1 MSWAAVVSG
10 KARNPGATTTI
21 VPATSPSPTPPDSL
35 AHLSSPKPQPPNIQP
50 PPSTP
55 KSTSSAPTRPD
66 APSSTLTNPDSP
78 TRRPK
83 PPNPTKLKG
92 IRRQKNHLSEP
103 PSPNPQSP
111 CPVRRPPLQQ
121 NMNSN
126 STSIWSDPEVVA
138 TYRLWTQHIS
148 SFMAQ
153 PVQFFH
159 FFVIDPRFRQSV
171 FDAGLT
177 FHPDT
182 DPCNPVLVNINST
195 RFGMAERITPLS
207 PPAVDSRANA
217 IRPVVPPP
225 ATSPLPVSSAPDRIS
240 MPILQ
245 PLPPPHNTGLPFL
258 GTPVSS
264 AFDTVNSLKVSSSIS
279 DPARQGG
286 VLTNGVHPLDNLDSL
301 AGHDQKTALL
311 DESLARQLSEGAAI
325 DGSDSDSERLSEVEA
340 SIPNGNRR
348 YVHNS
353 TSRANRDAHLPPS
366 ERRRAGRLRV
376 VSRALDIRIPPSP
389 ICKRLSDRAQ
399 AELVQQIEEVFPKI
413 TPPEDYGDIREDLL
427 RRLRK
432 IISSEWEGAGIDV
445 YGSAGNGLGMRSADV
460 DMSLYMPPEIK
471 ITHGCEDGKACRP
484 KVILARLATIM
495 AEHQMEILSKVLDA
509 RVPVIKMFDPVSKL
523 QVDVCVNNILA
534 VENTALLKAYV
545 DLDERFRY
553 VCILVKLWAK
563 RRDLNDAYHGTLSSY
578 AYTLLVIHYLQI
590 LQPPVLPCLQQMIN
604 GKQVPKGSKLPEVV
618 TDNGSQKLYNTYYDR
633 TVTRETFQ
641 SKNHT
646 PVHELL
652 LGFFRYYAYRFN
664 YRTDLASIRLGRK
677 ASRSVRNWDE
687 QTVIEEWRAKQLQY
701 NADLTAARIS
711 LEEKLKAEANDR
723 KLQSEGLSDGR
734 GADSSGSTESST
746 RRERIVF
753 PRKPRLE
760 SKHLFCI
767 EDPFDVDHDLSRGME
782 KGAVTVI
789 REEMMRAYELIAETG
804 NFEAACEEWM

>member
-10 KARNPGATTTI
+10 KARNPGSTTI
-21 VPATSPSPTPPDSL
+21 APPTTPSPTPDSV
-35 AHLSSPKPQPPNIQP
+35 AHHSSPKPQQPKTQPSPP
-50 PPSTP
+50 TP
-55 KSTSSAPTRPD
+55 KSTPSAPTSRLEE
-66 APSSTLTNPDSP
+66 PSPSLTHANSP
-78 TRRPK
+78 AHRPK
-83 PPNPTKLKG
+83 PANPGKPKG
-92 IRRQKNHLSEP
+92 LRRQKNHSSEP

-111 CPVRRPPLQQ
+111 CPVRRPPHQK
-121 NMNSN
+121 NKHSNSN
-126 STSIWSDPEVVA
+126 SIWSDPEVVA

-171 FDAGLT
+171 FEAGLT

-182 DPCNPVLVNINST
+182 DPSNPVLVNINST

-217 IRPVVPPP
+217 VRSIVPPP
-225 ATSPLPVSSAPDRIS
+225 ATSPLPVSSAPDRLPV
-240 MPILQ
+240 PILQ

-258 GTPVSS
+258 GTPVSTS
-264 AFDTVNSLKVSSSIS
+264 FDTVNTINVSSPIS
-279 DPARQGG
+279 DPARQGE
-286 VLTNGVHPLDNLDSL
+286 LFTNGLHALDTLD
-301 AGHDQKTALL
+301 APVVHDQKTTLPDA
-311 DESLARQLSEGAAI
+311 SLAKQFSEGAAI
-325 DGSDSDSERLSEVEA
+325 EASDSDSERLSEVEA
-340 SIPNGNRR
+340 SIANGTRR
-348 YVHNS
+348 HQRTA

-413 TPPEDYGDIREDLL
+413 TPPGDYGDSREDLL

-432 IISSEWEGAGIDV
+432 IISSEWQGAGIDV
-445 YGSAGNGLGMRSADV
+445 YGSAGNGLGLRSADV
-460 DMSLYMPPEIK
+460 DMSLYMPQDIK
-471 ITHGCEDGKACRP
+471 ITHGCEDSTACRP

-509 RVPVIKMFDPVSKL
+509 RVPVIKMFDPVSQL

-578 AYTLLVIHYLQI
+578 AYTLLVIHYLQV
-590 LQPPVLPCLQQMIN
+590 LEPPVLPCLQQMCD
-604 GKQVPKGSKLPEVV
+604 GKRVTKGSKLPKVM

-641 SKNHT
+641 SENHT

-652 LGFFRYYAYRFN
+652 LGFFRYYAYHFN

-677 ASRSVRNWDE
+677 ALRSVRKWDE
-687 QTVIEEWRAKQLQY
+687 QTVIEEWKAKQLRY
-701 NADLTAARIS
+701 NADLTAAKIA
-711 LEEKLKAEANDR
+711 LEDKLKAEANER
-723 KLQSEGLSDGR
+723 RQQNGELSDGR
-734 GADSSGSTESST
+734 GVDSSGSSESPIT
-746 RRERIVF
+746 RERIIF

-767 EDPFDVDHDLSRGME
+767 EDPFDIDHDLSRGME

-804 NFEAACEEWM
+804 NYEAACEEWM